1 MRGEGEQA
9 SATASATATAKAT
22 ATANTRVL
30 RLRLKDEDEEQ
41 ATARATA
48 NADPYGMK
56 ERRVR
61 ASWYAS
67 LHMTKGPAKG
77 LAGTELALLAGG
89 VVALGVGSGL
99 QLAHGLHE
107 AAVVARWVGVLL
119 FAAYAWRRK
128 SLTPWIFVAM
138 VAGAELGFDA
148 PGFAVSLRVF
158 SDIFLRLIKTIVAP
172 LILATLVV
180 GIAGHGDLK
189 GVGRMGV
196 KALVYFEVA
205 TTLALG
211 IGLLAINVTK
221 AGVGLS
227 SGLAGQRVSELVS
240 AAPPP
245 THWDDFLLHMFP
257 ENIAKSIA
265 EGQILQVAVFAVFF
279 GVALATLSEAKRA
292 PVLRLCESLS
302 EVMFR
307 FTNVVMYF
315 APVGVGAAMAYTVGH
330 MGLGVLVN
338 LGKLLLTL
346 YGALAMF
353 GVCVLLPAALLF
365 KVPIARFLAAVAE
378 PATIAFATATS
389 EAALPRAMEQ
399 MEALGVPRRI
409 VAFVI
414 PAGYSFNLDGSTL
427 YLAVASIFVAQAAGI
442 HLSVGQQ
449 LLMMATLVL
458 TSKGVAGV
466 PRATL
471 VVLLATASTFHLPVE
486 PIFVILGIDA
496 LMDMARTMV
505 NVVGNCLASV
515 VVAQWE
521 GQFGLETMDE
531 VVLEGAEA

>member
-1 MRGEGEQA
+1 
-9 SATASATATAKAT
+9 
-22 ATANTRVL
+22 
-30 RLRLKDEDEEQ
+30 
-41 ATARATA
+41 
-48 NADPYGMK
+48 
-56 ERRVR
+56 
-61 ASWYAS
+61 
-67 LHMTKGPAKG
+67 MTQTSNQP
-77 LAGTELALLAGG
+77 LEWRWLVPALLCLGFGAALQALVQHTSSPGHSLS
-89 VVALGVGSGL
+89 VDIAVA
-99 QLAHGLHE
+99 
-107 AAVVARWVGVLL
+107 ARWIGILCL
-119 FAAYAWRRK
+119 AAMAIRRR

-138 VAGAELGFDA
+138 VAGAEFGYDA
-148 PGFAVSLRVF
+148 PQAASQARVF

-189 GVGRMGV
+189 GVGRMGL
-196 KALVYFEVA
+196 KALIYFEVV
-205 TTLALG
+205 TTLALV
-211 IGLLAINVTK
+211 IGLLAINISK
-221 AGVGLS
+221 AGVGLTLPS
-227 SGLAGQRVSELVS
+227 APTEHLAAVVPS
-240 AAPPP
+240 AGPV
-245 THWDDFLLHMFP
+245 HWDDFLLHIFP
-257 ENIAKSIA
+257 ENLAKSIA

-279 GVALATLSEAKRA
+279 GIALATLSEAKRG

-346 YGALAMF
+346 YGALALF
-353 GVCVLLPAALLF
+353 GVLVLLPAAMLF
-365 KVPIARFLAAVAE
+365 RVPVARFLAAVAE
-378 PATIAFATATS
+378 PATIAFATSTS
-389 EAALPRAMEQ
+389 EAALPRAMEA

-442 HLSVGQQ
+442 HMSIGQQ
-449 LLMMATLVL
+449 LLMMGTLVL

-471 VVLLATASTFHLPVE
+471 VVLLATASTFHLPTE

-496 LMDMARTMV
+496 LMDMARTAV
-505 NVVGNCLASV
+505 NVVGNCLASA
-515 VVAQWE
+515 VVARWE
-521 GQFGLETMDE
+521 GVFGTELPDP
-531 VVLEGAEA
+531 VVLEGVEA

>member
-1 MRGEGEQA
+1 MKRP
-9 SATASATATAKAT
+9 T
-22 ATANTRVL
+22 TRQEAAL
-30 RLRLKDEDEEQ
+30 
-41 ATARATA
+41 
-48 NADPYGMK
+48 
-56 ERRVR
+56 
-61 ASWYAS
+61 
-67 LHMTKGPAKG
+67 
-77 LAGTELALLAGG
+77 LLAGLA
-89 VVALGVGSGL
+89 ALGAGAALQALHGPHGASLGL
-99 QLAHGLHE
+99 RWLGILALAG
-107 AAVVARWVGVLL
+107 
-119 FAAYAWRRK
+119 FALPRR

-148 PGFAVSLRVF
+148 PRAAVQLHVL
-158 SDIFLRLIKTIVAP
+158 SDVFLRLIKTIVAP

-196 KALVYFEVA
+196 KALVYFEVV

-211 IGLLAINVTK
+211 IGLLAINITK
-221 AGVGLS
+221 AGA
-227 SGLAGQRVSELVS
+227 GLALPLAGGGTAL
-240 AAPPP
+240 ATPPP
-245 THWDDFLLHMFP
+245 THWDDFLLHVFP

-279 GVALATLSEAKRA
+279 GIALARLSAARRE

-315 APVGVGAAMAYTVGH
+315 APLGVGGAMAYTVGH

-346 YGALAMF
+346 YGSLALF
-353 GVCVLLPAALLF
+353 GVLVLLPVALLF
-365 KVPIARFLAAVAE
+365 RVPVARFLAAVAE

-399 MEALGVPRRI
+399 MEALGVPRRV

-442 HLSVGQQ
+442 HLSIGQQ
-449 LLMMATLVL
+449 LLMMGTLVL

-471 VVLLATASTFHLPVE
+471 VVLLATASTFGLPTA
-486 PIFVILGIDA
+486 PIAMILGIDA

-515 VVAQWE
+515 VVARWE
-521 GQFGLETMDE
+521 GVFGEEPAGET
-531 VVLEGAEA
+531 VLEGAEGVGFRL

>member
-1 MRGEGEQA
+1 M
-9 SATASATATAKAT
+9 
-22 ATANTRVL
+22 
-30 RLRLKDEDEEQ
+30 
-41 ATARATA
+41 A
-48 NADPYGMK
+48 NA
-56 ERRVR
+56 
-61 ASWYAS
+61 
-67 LHMTKGPAKG
+67 TKGSTRNRRI
-77 LAGTELALLAGG
+77 LWVVSGG
-89 VVALGVGSGL
+89 VALGVGAAL
-99 QLAHGLHE
+99 QVFHAPH
-107 AAVVARWVGVLL
+107 AVAMSVRWLGIVLL
-119 FAAYAWRRK
+119 AVFALGRR

-148 PGFAVSLRVF
+148 PALAVSLRVF

-172 LILATLVV
+172 LILATLIV

-189 GVGRMGV
+189 SVGRMGV
-196 KALVYFEVA
+196 KALVYFEVV

-211 IGLLAINVTK
+211 IGLLAINITK
-221 AGVGLS
+221 AGVGLTIPA
-227 SGLAGQRVSELVS
+227 AGNAVQ
-240 AAPPP
+240 AIAPIPP
-245 THWDDFLLHMFP
+245 THWDDFLLHIFP
-257 ENIAKSIA
+257 ENLAKSIA

-279 GVALATLSEAKRA
+279 GIALATLSEAKRA

-315 APVGVGAAMAYTVGH
+315 APVGVGAALAYTVGH

-338 LGKLLLTL
+338 LAKLLLTL
-346 YGALAMF
+346 YGALTVF
-353 GVCVLLPAALLF
+353 GVCVLLPAAMLF
-365 KVPIARFLAAVAE
+365 RVPVKRFLAAVLE
-378 PATIAFATATS
+378 PATIAFATSTS
-389 EAALPRAMEQ
+389 EAALPSAMER

-427 YLAVASIFVAQAAGI
+427 YLAVASIFVAQAAGM
-442 HLSVGQQ
+442 HMPVGQQ

-471 VVLLATASTFHLPVE
+471 VVLLATASTFKLPVE

-515 VVAQWE
+515 AVAKWE
-521 GQFGLETMDE
+521 GVFASEQPSEA
-531 VVLEGAEA
+531 VLEGVEA

>member
-1 MRGEGEQA
+1 MSGAG
-9 SATASATATAKAT
+9 
-22 ATANTRVL
+22 
-30 RLRLKDEDEEQ
+30 
-41 ATARATA
+41 
-48 NADPYGMK
+48 
-56 ERRVR
+56 RRVGGSTIDR
-61 ASWYAS
+61 RDGVLVAAAFA
-67 LHMTKGPAKG
+67 LVAAGAAAQAMHVPVAFA
-77 LAGTELALLAGG
+77 LA
-89 VVALGVGSGL
+89 V
-99 QLAHGLHE
+99 
-107 AAVVARWVGVLL
+107 RWAGVLL
-119 FAAYAWRRK
+119 LSVFAFRRK
-128 SLTPWIFVAM
+128 SLTAWIFVAM

-148 PGFAVSLRVF
+148 PRTAIAMRVL

-189 GVGRMGV
+189 SVGRMGV
-196 KALVYFEVA
+196 KSLIYFEVV

-211 IGLLAINVTK
+211 IGLLAINLTK
-221 AGVGLS
+221 AGVGLAIPAA
-227 SGLAGQRVSELVS
+227 SGAAPV

-245 THWDDFLLHMFP
+245 AHWTDFLLHIFP
-257 ENIAKSIA
+257 ENLAKSIA
-265 EGQILQVAVFAVFF
+265 EGQILQVAVFAVIF
-279 GVALATLSEAKRA
+279 GIALATLSEAKRA
-292 PVLRLCESLS
+292 PVLRLCESLA

-315 APVGVGAAMAYTVGH
+315 APLGVGAAMAYTVGN

-346 YGALAMF
+346 YGALAVF
-353 GVCVLLPAALLF
+353 ALVVLLPAALLF
-365 KVPIARFLAAVAE
+365 RVPIAGFLAAVAE
-378 PATIAFATATS
+378 PATIAFATSTS

-399 MEALGVPRRI
+399 MEAFGVPRRV

-449 LLMMATLVL
+449 LVMMATLVL

-471 VVLLATASTFHLPVE
+471 VVLLATAATFHLPLE

-496 LMDMARTMV
+496 LADMARTMT
-505 NVVGNCLASV
+505 NVVGNCLASA

-521 GQFGLETMDE
+521 GVFRTEKPSET
-531 VVLEGAEA
+531 VLEAATD